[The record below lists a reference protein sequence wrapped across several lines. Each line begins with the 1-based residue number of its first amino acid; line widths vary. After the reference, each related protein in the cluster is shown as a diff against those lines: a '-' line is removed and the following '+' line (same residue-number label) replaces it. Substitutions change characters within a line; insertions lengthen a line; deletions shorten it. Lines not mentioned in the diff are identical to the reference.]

1 MCSHTKDEF
10 ARFIEDFDFFIEDLF
25 IDIVRV
31 DGENKERFEILLVLL
46 SDTFDSARFKLFS
59 ASEVKDMRDPESYR
73 EI

>member
-59 ASEVKDMRDPESYR
+59 ASEVNDMRDPESYR